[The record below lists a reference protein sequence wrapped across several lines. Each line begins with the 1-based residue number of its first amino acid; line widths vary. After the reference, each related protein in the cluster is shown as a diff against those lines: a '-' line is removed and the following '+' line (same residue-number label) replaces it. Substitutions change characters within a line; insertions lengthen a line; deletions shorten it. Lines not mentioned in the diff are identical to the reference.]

1 LITVERLTKYY
12 GKIRG
17 LDEVSFRVAPAQ
29 LTVVI
34 GPSGGGKSTL
44 LRCLNGLEDFDEGRV
59 RIGTFEVDVRPGQGQ
74 SGLTRLREEVGLV
87 FQSFNLFPH
96 LTAQANVQLAPR
108 VVKGM
113 AAAES
118 AALARD
124 LLDKV
129 GLGERLDA
137 YPHQLSGG
145 QQQRAAIARAL
156 AMAPRVMLYDEPTS
170 ALDSA
175 LVGELIRIMRQ
186 LADDGM
192 TQMVVT
198 HDLALARE
206 LADQVLVMIDGQV
219 IETGTPAE
227 IFAAPREARTR
238 EFLGRYLA

>member
-59 RIGTFEVDVRPGQGQ
+59 RIGSFEVDVRPGQGQ